1 MKINKLYILLI
12 LLVFVTKGLATS
24 IIPKLY
30 LPTQNT
36 ASGTSNW
43 VITNC
48 ATNNESNDYWKMLSG
63 SLLTTSTLDLTGYTT
78 IQIALELKSVGVIT
92 ANSDNIK
99 VEYWNGDSWLQ
110 LGSNLYT
117 TETAAIQTVSLPF
130 ADAVAKI
137 RLTAP
142 NADAFSGAGILS
154 VEITGTSSP
163 NPAPTIAISD
173 VSTSNLNAAI
183 GESDSETITVSGLHL
198 TADVGLSLSG
208 TNADQFSLSANTIS
222 QSAGTVANTFTTINY
237 HPTTLGSHVAILS
250 FSTGGFTTINRTING
265 SATIA
270 TGLKKNDSL
279 LQLSKVNGNLVFR
292 ANKGELITI
301 YNALGE
307 CLLSKQ
313 TLEGVNVINS
323 PSNGFLVVKLGTKSC
338 RIIL

>member
-1 MKINKLYILLI
+1 MKKNKLYILLF
-12 LLVFVTKGLATS
+12 LLVFATKGQAAA

-63 SLLTTSTLDLTGYTT
+63 SVLTTSTLDLTGYST

-99 VEYWNGDSWLQ
+99 VEYWNGDSWSQ
-110 LGSNLYT
+110 LGSNLHT

-163 NPAPTIAISD
+163 NPTPTITISD
-173 VSTSNLNAAI
+173 VSTSNLSAEI
-183 GESDSETITVSGLHL
+183 GASDSETITLSGLHL
-198 TADVGLSLSG
+198 SADVGLSLSG
-208 TNADQFSLSANTIS
+208 TNADQFSLSANTIP
-222 QSAGTVANTFTTINY
+222 QSSGTVANTYTTIHYTPNSLGTHVATLSFTT
-237 HPTTLGSHVAILS
+237 T
-250 FSTGGFTTINRTING
+250 GFTTINRTING
-265 SATIA
+265 SASIA
-270 TGLKKNDSL
+270 TGLKKNDTL
-279 LQLSKVNGNLVFR
+279 LILSKVNGNLVFR
-292 ANKGELITI
+292 ANKGELLTI

-313 TLEGVNVINS
+313 TIEGVNIVTAPCS
-323 PSNGFLVVKLGTKSC
+323 GFLVVKLGTKST